1 MVAIS
6 LIYAIAWWIQNE
18 TRDLVSLSW
27 IKNKKSFLYNILP
40 IALKAGILRL
50 RISGWIWCSCY
61 ILVVIYSSTF
71 ICTFQGRNHFLSRV
85 LFFWLKGVVNFIV
98 YFSIFCSF
106 ANFSNGF
113 FENYFFFLDRLL
125 LFELVCYTRGNN
137 GGFACS
143 SSHNNEYVK

>member
-40 IALKAGILRL
+40 IALKAEILRL

-85 LFFWLKGVVNFIV
+85 LFFWLKGVVNYKV

-113 FENYFFFLDRLL
+113 FENYFFFSIDFCFL
-125 LFELVCYTRGNN
+125 N
-137 GGFACS
+137 S
-143 SSHNNEYVK
+143 SVTLGAIMAGSHVHLRITTNM